1 MNEPDFIRAAQSG
14 DLEAFNQLVLAYQDN
29 IFNTAL
35 WMLGDNDFA
44 ADLTQDAF
52 IAAFRNITN
61 FRGGFF
67 GGWLTRIVIN
77 KCYDELRRQKQHPSL
92 PLETQTSDGE
102 EIDSPPWLADP
113 ALTPEQKV
121 EAYELTLALA
131 IEDALNALATDFR
144 AVLVLADIQ
153 GLNYMEVAATLRVPV
168 GTVKSRLAR
177 ARLRM
182 REHLR
187 GVADD
192 HLDGVA
198 DSLSHV
204 CPVMSESSF
213 W

>member
-1 MNEPDFIRAAQSG
+1 MNESDFIRAAQSG

-35 WMLGDNDFA
+35 WMLGDNDLA

-77 KCYDELRRQKQHPSL
+77 QCYDELRRQKRHPSL
-92 PLETQTSDGE
+92 PLEAQTSDGE
-102 EIDSPPWLADP
+102 EIDSPPWLVDP
-113 ALTPEQKV
+113 ALNPEQKA
-121 EAYELTLALA
+121 EARELTHA
-131 IEDALNALATDFR
+131 IEDALNALTTDFR

-192 HLDGVA
+192 HLDGVGVA